1 MYLEE
6 HHTPAPPLLFKRDG
20 ESGLTGV
27 LPGEQGKVETEKRR
41 AYVCRFCGHVITFPE
56 MTILINGSNRHV
68 FTNPAGIV
76 YEISCFSAAAGCTVA
91 GEPTPEFTWFPG
103 FLWRYALCSG
113 CRNHMGWQYL
123 REGAIFYGL
132 VADYLAENQ

>member
-1 MYLEE
+1 MCLTERYGPE
-6 HHTPAPPLLFKRDG
+6 PPLLFKRG
-20 ESGLTGV
+20 GTGGFTEA
-27 LPGEQGKVETEKRR
+27 LPADLGETETERKR

-56 MTILINGSNRHV
+56 MMIRINGSNRHV

-76 YEISCFSAAAGCTVA
+76 YEISCFSSASGCSVA
-91 GEPTPEFTWFPG
+91 GEPTAEFSWFPG
-103 FLWRYALCSG
+103 FHWRYAICAG

-123 REGAIFYGL
+123 REESVFYGL